1 MKEYNLRNSED
12 IKKEFKE
19 NLISFIELIDDK
31 DKKYTDYG
39 VQYEFAQK
47 AFSFLENLDEAAV
60 RIAKK
65 EIDRNMKEMGQEDG
79 LNYSEIISPTVIED
93 SLIKDN
99 YGSYRFPETYPDD
112 MILNALR
119 NNPSVLKDEI
129 NDYNSKNNR
138 KTVDELVDLYE
149 AGANEVIKDIMNDL
163 KLDLDKE
170 LCLGDLEEIYNKI
183 ETDLEKKEKGSFS
196 LEGMKE
202 NKAIYKSSLENN
214 DMEY

>member
-39 VQYEFAQK
+39 VQYEFSQK

-65 EIDRNMKEMGQEDG
+65 EIDRNMEEMGQEDV

-138 KTVDELVDLYE
+138 KTVDELIDLYE
-149 AGANEVIKDIMNDL
+149 TGANEVIKDIMNDL

-196 LEGMKE
+196 LEGIKE

>member
-1 MKEYNLRNSED
+1 
-12 IKKEFKE
+12 
-19 NLISFIELIDDK
+19 
-31 DKKYTDYG
+31 
-39 VQYEFAQK
+39 
-47 AFSFLENLDEAAV
+47 
-60 RIAKK
+60 
-65 EIDRNMKEMGQEDG
+65 
-79 LNYSEIISPTVIED
+79 
-93 SLIKDN
+93 
-99 YGSYRFPETYPDD
+99 

-138 KTVDELVDLYE
+138 KTVDELIDLYE
-149 AGANEVIKDIMNDL
+149 TGANEVIKDIMNDL

-196 LEGMKE
+196 LEGIKE

>member
-65 EIDRNMKEMGQEDG
+65 EIDRNMEEMGQEDG

-183 ETDLEKKEKGSFS
+183 ETDIEKKEKGSFS
-196 LEGMKE
+196 LEGIKE

>member
-60 RIAKK
+60 RIAKS
-65 EIDRNMKEMGQEDG
+65 ELNRNIEEMYQ
-79 LNYSEIISPTVIED
+79 ED
-93 SLIKDN
+93 SLNYTEIVSFSVLEDSLTENN
-99 YGSYRFPETYPDD
+99 YGSYRFPEAYPND

-119 NNPSVLKDEI
+119 NNPSVLKNEI
-129 NDYNSKNNR
+129 NDYNSKEEE
-138 KTVDELVDLYE
+138 KTVDELIDLYE
-149 AGANEVIKDIMNDL
+149 KGAVEVIKDIMSEL

-183 ETDLEKKEKGSFS
+183 ETDIEKKEKGSFS
-196 LEGMKE
+196 LEDIEEAKT
-202 NKAIYKSSLENN
+202 IYKSSLENN
-214 DMEY
+214 DKEY

>member
-65 EIDRNMKEMGQEDG
+65 EIDRNMEEMGQEDG

-138 KTVDELVDLYE
+138 KTVDELIDLYE
-149 AGANEVIKDIMNDL
+149 TGANEVIKDIMNDL

-196 LEGMKE
+196 LEGIKE
-202 NKAIYKSSLENN
+202 NKTIYKSSLENN

>member
-19 NLISFIELIDDK
+19 NLLSFIELIDDK

-65 EIDRNMKEMGQEDG
+65 EIDRNMEEMGQEDG

-163 KLDLDKE
+163 KLDLNKE

-196 LEGMKE
+196 LEGIKE
-202 NKAIYKSSLENN
+202 NKAIYKLSLENN

>member
-12 IKKEFKE
+12 IKKEFKK

-65 EIDRNMKEMGQEDG
+65 EIDRNMEEMGQEDG

-138 KTVDELVDLYE
+138 KTVDELIDLYE
-149 AGANEVIKDIMNDL
+149 TGANEVIKDIMNDL

-196 LEGMKE
+196 LEGIKE

>member
-1 MKEYNLRNSED
+1 MKEYNLRNNED

-65 EIDRNMKEMGQEDG
+65 EIDRNMEEMGQEDG

-138 KTVDELVDLYE
+138 KTVDELIDLYE
-149 AGANEVIKDIMNDL
+149 TGANEVIKDIMNDL

-196 LEGMKE
+196 LEGIKE

>member
-1 MKEYNLRNSED
+1 MKKYNLRNNED

-19 NLISFIELIDDK
+19 NLLSFIELIDDK
-31 DKKYTDYG
+31 DRKLTDYG
-39 VQYEFAQK
+39 IQYEFAQK

-65 EIDRNMKEMGQEDG
+65 EIDRNMEEMGQEDG

-138 KTVDELVDLYE
+138 KTVDELIDLYE
-149 AGANEVIKDIMNDL
+149 TGANEVIKDIMNDL

-196 LEGMKE
+196 LEGIKE

>member
-65 EIDRNMKEMGQEDG
+65 EIDRNMEEMGQEDG

-149 AGANEVIKDIMNDL
+149 TGANEVIKDIMNDL

-196 LEGMKE
+196 LEGIKE

>member
-47 AFSFLENLDEAAV
+47 AFSFLENLDEAGV
-60 RIAKK
+60 RIAKS
-65 EIDRNMKEMGQEDG
+65 ELDRNIEEMYQ
-79 LNYSEIISPTVIED
+79 ED
-93 SLIKDN
+93 SLNYTEIVSFSVLEDNLTEDN
-99 YGSYRFPETYPDD
+99 YNGYRFPEAYPND

-119 NNPSVLKDEI
+119 NNPSVLKNEI
-129 NDYNSKNNR
+129 NDYDTKESQ
-138 KTVDELVDLYE
+138 KTVDELTDLYE
-149 AGANEVIKDIMNDL
+149 KSAIEVIKDIMNEL
-163 KLDLDKE
+163 KIDLDKD

-183 ETDLEKKEKGSFS
+183 ETDIEKKEKGSFS
-196 LEGMKE
+196 LEEIEE
-202 NKAIYKSSLENN
+202 NKAIYKSSLENS
-214 DMEY
+214 DREY

>member
-65 EIDRNMKEMGQEDG
+65 EIDRNMEEMGQEDG

-149 AGANEVIKDIMNDL
+149 TGANEVIKDIMNEL
-163 KLDLDKE
+163 KIDLDKD

-183 ETDLEKKEKGSFS
+183 ETDIEKKEKGSFS
-196 LEGMKE
+196 LEEIEE
-202 NKAIYKSSLENN
+202 NKTIYKSSLENS
-214 DMEY
+214 DREY

>member
-65 EIDRNMKEMGQEDG
+65 EIDRNMEEMGQEDG

-129 NDYNSKNNR
+129 NDYNSKSNR

-149 AGANEVIKDIMNDL
+149 KSAIEVIKDIMNEL
-163 KLDLDKE
+163 KIDLDKD

-196 LEGMKE
+196 LEGIKE

>member
-1 MKEYNLRNSED
+1 
-12 IKKEFKE
+12 
-19 NLISFIELIDDK
+19 
-31 DKKYTDYG
+31 
-39 VQYEFAQK
+39 
-47 AFSFLENLDEAAV
+47 
-60 RIAKK
+60 
-65 EIDRNMKEMGQEDG
+65 MGQEDG

-138 KTVDELVDLYE
+138 KTVDELIDLYE
-149 AGANEVIKDIMNDL
+149 VGANEVIKDIMNDL

-196 LEGMKE
+196 LEGIKE